1 MRTLLLLVMLTAVG
15 KMDASRMVVV
25 ITTTDRIVVDHM
37 RRVDANTDNWI
48 RYRSQVQV
56 EARITWHA
64 VGGKAPYRLLD
75 QHCED
80 LGIISITVMDAR
92 GEIATAKS
100 VIREI
105 RLTQLDDR
113 LQPATP
119 QAACHTATSL
129 VDQESAALKA
139 RLDAAKRERMRDQR
153 VRRERSTIDRRI
165 GTADRIDVDR
175 GPVERGRRTAVVE
188 RTMIR

>member
-1 MRTLLLLVMLTAVG
+1 MLTAVG
-15 KMDASRMVVV
+15 KVDASRMVVV

-48 RYRSQVQV
+48 RYRSEMQV
-56 EARITWHA
+56 EARINWHV

-100 VIREI
+100 VIREV
-105 RLTQLDDR
+105 RRTRLDDR

-119 QAACHTATSL
+119 QAACHAATMI
-129 VDQESAALKA
+129 DQESAALKA
-139 RLDAAKRERMRDQR
+139 RLDAAKRERMRDHR
-153 VRRERSTIDRRI
+153 VRRERSTVERSI
-165 GTADRIDVDR
+165 GTADRIDIHR
-175 GPVERGRRTAVVE
+175 SPVEGGRRTIVANRAV
-188 RTMIR
+188 IR